1 MMLQKK
7 NKKLFL
13 YIFLFF
19 IFASFNNQNLLKINF
34 GKIDSIT
41 IRGLDNE
48 NNSMLEKK
56 LDFLKNK
63 NIFFLNKDKT
73 AKIIESNNL
82 VEKYSVF
89 KSYPSSLK
97 IEVYKTNFLAFV
109 KKDEGIFL
117 LGSNGK
123 FIKTDR
129 KNKNL
134 PFIFG
139 DFNVESF
146 FELKKIIDET
156 NFNFNQ
162 VANLFFFKSGRWD
175 IETKNG
181 LLIKL
186 PQKNIKKSF
195 ENFLSFLDNKDLI
208 EVKEIDLR
216 QKNQIIV
223 NG

>member
-7 NKKLFL
+7 NKKFFL

-82 VEKYSVF
+82 VEKYSV
-89 KSYPSSLK
+89 
-97 IEVYKTNFLAFV
+97 
-109 KKDEGIFL
+109 
-117 LGSNGK
+117 
-123 FIKTDR
+123 
-129 KNKNL
+129 
-134 PFIFG
+134 
-139 DFNVESF
+139 
-146 FELKKIIDET
+146 
-156 NFNFNQ
+156 
-162 VANLFFFKSGRWD
+162 
-175 IETKNG
+175 
-181 LLIKL
+181 
-186 PQKNIKKSF
+186 
-195 ENFLSFLDNKDLI
+195 
-208 EVKEIDLR
+208 
-216 QKNQIIV
+216 
-223 NG
+223 